1 MPVYRSRPL
10 PVVTIHRETLL
21 NPSLSATSRLLYA
34 VLLASLDE
42 ELSLAQV
49 SNLVGL
55 DSVDALDPY
64 LDELTEAGVV
74 EIGNH
79 AGRGQILTVREMP
92 EVPEQRTHACV
103 PCEDCG
109 DCSCE
114 YIKGICRSCY
124 EIRSTMRQAKEDVA
138 RWKAQLE
145 AGATYAIGQ
154 HATRLHRWDCPTL
167 NTPEKGMARLE
178 EQKPYAKNGGFYWSR
193 LPDLFTAEEL
203 RLKGTKKKHCAT
215 CGPDPL

>member
-1 MPVYRSRPL
+1 MPVYRSRAL

-34 VLLASLDE
+34 VLLASLDD
-42 ELSLAQV
+42 ELDLDEVAP
-49 SNLVGL
+49 LVGL
-55 DSVDALDPY
+55 QDAATMEPY
-64 LDELTEAGVV
+64 LDELARAGVA
-74 EIGNH
+74 ETGDH
-79 AGRGQILTVREMP
+79 AGKGPVLTVHEMP
-92 EVPEQRTHACV
+92 VLPAQRTHACV

-124 EIRSTMRQAKEDVA
+124 EIRSTMRQAKEDIA
-138 RWKAQLE
+138 RWKKQLE
-145 AGATYAIGQ
+145 AGAAYAIGQ
-154 HATRLHRWDCPTL
+154 HATRLHRWNCTTL

-178 EQKPYAKNGGFYWSR
+178 EQKPYAKNGGLYWSR
-193 LPDLFTAEEL
+193 LPDLYTAEEL
-203 RLKGTKKKHCAT
+203 RAKGTKKKHCGV